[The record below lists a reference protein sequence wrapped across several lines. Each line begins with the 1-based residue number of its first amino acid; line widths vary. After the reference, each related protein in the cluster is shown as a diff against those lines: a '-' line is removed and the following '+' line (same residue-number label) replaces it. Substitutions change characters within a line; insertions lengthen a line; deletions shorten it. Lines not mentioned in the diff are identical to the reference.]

1 MHHMSDDM
9 RACIDRCL
17 SCYSTCLGT
26 AMTHCLEAGGKH
38 TEPAHFRLM
47 LACSEMCRTAAH
59 FMLLTTP
66 HHKHTCRECA
76 EICEEC
82 AQDCERIGDMDECV
96 KACRSCAE
104 SCRRMAA

>member
-9 RACIDRCL
+9 RACIDQCL
-17 SCYSTCLGT
+17 ACYSTCLGT
-26 AMTHCLEAGGKH
+26 AMTHCLDAGGKH
-38 TEPAHFRLM
+38 TETAHFRL
-47 LACSEMCRTAAH
+47 H

-82 AQDCERIGDMDECV
+82 AQDCERLGDMDECV
-96 KACRSCAE
+96 KVCRSCAE

>member
-9 RACIDRCL
+9 QACIDRCL
-17 SCYSTCLGT
+17 ACYSTCLGM

-59 FMLLTTP
+59 FMLLATP

-82 AQDCERIGDMDECV
+82 AQDCERLGDMDECV
-96 KACRSCAE
+96 KVCRSCAE

>member
-1 MHHMSDDM
+1 
-9 RACIDRCL
+9 
-17 SCYSTCLGT
+17 
-26 AMTHCLEAGGKH
+26 MTHCLEAGGKH

-82 AQDCERIGDMDECV
+82 AQNCERLGDMDECV